1 MLQVDGPF
9 HFWQN
14 RPRSADGPTLL
25 KRAILRSSMM
35 GPHQR
40 WQAVISVSHTEWAQ
54 ATARGRAAGGADESS
69 AEQQQQARLLEAK
82 LREAGLDPTLYFST
96 PAAPPPPSQGGQ
108 EQQPHG
114 K

>member
-1 MLQVDGPF
+1 MQVDGPF

-25 KRAILRSSMM
+25 KRAILRSMM
-35 GPHQR
+35 GQR
-40 WQAVISVSHTEWAQ
+40 WQAVLSVSHTEWAQ
-54 ATARGRAAGGADESS
+54 ATAKGRAAGGGADESS

-96 PAAPPPPSQGGQ
+96 PVAPPSQGQ